1 MRRLIGDIRFVVA
14 VIGGGVIAVGLFL
27 LMHQFISTNRQVKV
41 SATTVN
47 LVNFVQVQRESK
59 VRTKNY
65 NLPKPPPKPKN
76 PPPKTQIQ
84 TTAANA
90 VQNRSRSL
98 NVKLS
103 GVSFGGTGVVVGN
116 YAPPTNTSGYAPLT
130 PMVRIAPLYPPQAAY
145 QGVQGSV
152 YVCFTVEPDGSVSSP
167 YVKRASTPQV
177 RRMLGQAALK
187 NILQWKFFPRK
198 VNGKPVATRP
208 VCQPIQFRIPRGEAS
223 QGG

>member
-1 MRRLIGDIRFVVA
+1 MHRLIGDIRFVVA

-27 LMHQFISTNRQVKV
+27 LMHQFISTNREVKV
-41 SATTVN
+41 NATTVN
-47 LVNFVQVQRESK
+47 LVNFVQVQRESR

-65 NLPKPPPKPKN
+65 NFPKPPPKPKN

-84 TTAANA
+84 TTTNRT
-90 VQNRSRSL
+90 VQNRSLNL

-103 GVSFGGTGVVVGN
+103 SVSFGGTGVAIGN
-116 YAPPTNTSGYAPLT
+116 YGPPTNTSGYAPLT
-130 PMVRIAPLYPPQAAY
+130 PMVRIPPLYPPQANY
-145 QGVQGSV
+145 QDVQGSV
-152 YVCFTVEPDGSVSSP
+152 YVCFTVESDGSVFSP

-208 VCQPIQFRIPRGEAS
+208 VCQTIQFILPRRK